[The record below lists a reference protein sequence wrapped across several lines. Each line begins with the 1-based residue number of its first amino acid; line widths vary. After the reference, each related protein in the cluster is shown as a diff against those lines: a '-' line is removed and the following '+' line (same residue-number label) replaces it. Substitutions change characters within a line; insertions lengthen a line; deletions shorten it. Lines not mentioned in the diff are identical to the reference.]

1 MNIDN
6 AVQTVKQYIQNNP
19 LEQVSVDALTE
30 TIAKALNINIE
41 SEQSQDKKL
50 ADAVQV
56 FLDAKAKHQAY
67 SEEMGNILTA
77 IENCQQQK
85 QAAKEEGQKA
95 EGDWRLR
102 FRQLRGAITDEMKQ
116 QHLDRIAQRELAGEL
131 DGLLAELELNKD
143 RKALECSASASTLRL
158 AHKEALVIYA
168 QREFTR
174 ALPLL
179 AGFAHAFKLKR
190 HALELEQYFVTQN
203 GRFSEYERDI
213 EQDIFKQVNEYL
225 KQLADIY
232 SFDVKKYPELAEIGI
247 STPQVKHTN
256 DKFLLSP
263 CARNR
268 AFTELRE
275 REKQFKQQDSLS

>member
-6 AVQTVKQYIQNNP
+6 AVQTVKQYIQNTP
-19 LEQVSVDALTE
+19 FEQVSVDALAE

-56 FLDAKAKHQAY
+56 FLDAKAKHQAD

-102 FRQLRGAITDEMKQ
+102 FRQLRGAVTDEMKQ
-116 QHLDRIAQRELAGEL
+116 QHLERIAQRELAGEL
-131 DGLLAELELNKD
+131 DGLLAELALNKD
-143 RKALECSASASTLRL
+143 RKALECSASASALRL

-190 HALELEQYFVTQN
+190 HAMELEQYFVTQN

-213 EQDIFKQVNEYL
+213 EKDIFKEINEYL

-232 SFDVKKYPELAEIGI
+232 SFDVKNSPELTEIGI
-247 STPQVKHTN
+247 STPQVNHTN
-256 DKFLLSP
+256 DKFLSSP

-268 AFTELRE
+268 AFIELRE
-275 REKQFKQQDSLS
+275 REAQFKQQDSLS

>member
-6 AVQTVKQYIQNNP
+6 AVQTVKQYIQNTP
-19 LEQVSVDALTE
+19 FEQVSVDALAE

-50 ADAVQV
+50 ADAVKV
-56 FLDAKAKHQAY
+56 FLDAKARHQAY

-143 RKALECSASASTLRL
+143 RKALECSASANKLRL

-213 EQDIFKQVNEYL
+213 EQDIFKEVNEYL

-232 SFDVKKYPELAEIGI
+232 SFDVKNSPELTAIGI
-247 STPQVKHTN
+247 STPRVNYTN
-256 DKFLLSP
+256 DKLLSSP

-268 AFTELRE
+268 AFIELRE
-275 REKQFKQQDSLS
+275 REAQFKQQDSLS

>member
-6 AVQTVKQYIQNNP
+6 AVHSIKQYFQNTP
-19 LEQVSVDALTE
+19 TEQVNADVLAG
-30 TIAKALNINIE
+30 TIAKALNIDIE

-50 ADAVQV
+50 SDAVQV
-56 FLDAKAKHQAY
+56 FLDAKAKHQAD

-85 QAAKEEGQKA
+85 RAAKEEGQKA

-116 QHLDRIAQRELAGEL
+116 QHLERIAQRELAGEL
-131 DGLLAELELNKD
+131 DGLLAELALNKD

-203 GRFSEYERDI
+203 GRFSEYNRDI
-213 EQDIFKQVNEYL
+213 EKDIFREVNEYL

-232 SFDVKKYPELAEIGI
+232 PFDVNNAPELAKIGI
-247 STPQVKHTN
+247 STPQVNYTN
-256 DKFLLSP
+256 DKFLSSP

-268 AFTELRE
+268 AFNELRE
-275 REKQFKQQDSLS
+275 REAQFKQQDSLS